1 MPNQTPDTAH
11 EITIG
16 QLAAQADTKVQTIRY
31 YEQIN
36 LMPKPR
42 RTAGNQRRYSEGNL
56 HRLQFIR
63 HGRELGFPLDSI
75 RDLLDLA
82 DNPVQP
88 CEDADHLARIHL
100 EEVESRIRRLESL
113 RGELRRMIQ
122 ECPGDAV
129 GNCRI
134 IEVVSDHKL
143 CTQHGGEKPRQP

>member
-1 MPNQTPDTAH
+1 MNNGTPDTDH
-11 EITIG
+11 ELTIG
-16 QLAAQADTKVQTIRY
+16 HLATQADTKVQTIRY
-31 YEQIN
+31 YEQIR

-42 RTAGNQRRYSEGNL
+42 RTAGNQRRYSEDNL

-82 DNPVQP
+82 DNPGQS
-88 CEDADHLARIHL
+88 CDDADHLARVHL
-100 EEVESRIRRLESL
+100 EGVESRIRRLESL
-113 RGELRRMIQ
+113 RGELQRMIQ
-122 ECPGDAV
+122 ECPGGAV

-143 CTQHGGEKPRQP
+143 CTRHGGAESSLS

>member
-1 MPNQTPDTAH
+1 MVNRIPDNGP
-11 EITIG
+11 ELTIG

-31 YEQIN
+31 YEQIR

-63 HGRELGFPLDSI
+63 HGRELGFPLNSI

-82 DNPVQP
+82 DNPGQS
-88 CEDADHLARIHL
+88 CDDADHLARIHL
-100 EEVESRIRRLESL
+100 GEVESRIRRLESL
-113 RGELRRMIQ
+113 RGELQRMIH
-122 ECPGDAV
+122 ECPGDGV

-134 IEVVSDHKL
+134 IEVVADHKL
-143 CTQHGGEKPRQP
+143 CTQHGNPDSDHP